1 VNPVTRHLRRVLALA
16 AMTVSFV
23 AIANPPGAGNRAPSW
38 LLLRQ
43 GVPAYTGNDGGTATT
58 LTVCPS
64 AAIYRKWIDSA
75 VERAPAT
82 CTQRVVGASVTIAT
96 DALIPLD
103 GKAGPAYVTY
113 IRADDS
119 SWSGWTQ
126 ALALVPRIPPHTH
139 LVVESFAVVHLA
151 SSSTTKDTGDASGG
165 VLESGTVVELIS
177 QNEKSN
183 DRDLYVLVVSGPRAV
198 GAKGWVYDLDLRLP
212 GGGPLVFRAPP

>member
-1 VNPVTRHLRRVLALA
+1 MTRHMWRFVALVA
-16 AMTVSFV
+16 ITVSIV
-23 AIANPPGAGNRAPSW
+23 AIAKPPAAGDLAPSW

-75 VERAPAT
+75 AERAPAA
-82 CTQRVVGASVTIAT
+82 CTHRLVGASVTIAT
-96 DALIPLD
+96 NALIPLD

-126 ALALVPRIPPHTH
+126 AVTLVPRIPPHTH
-139 LVVESFAVVHLA
+139 LVVESFAAVHLA
-151 SSSTTKDTGDASGG
+151 ANSTTKGTGDPSGS
-165 VLESGTVVELIS
+165 VLENGTVVELIS
-177 QNEKSN
+177 QNEKGN

-198 GAKGWVYDLDLRLP
+198 GARGWVYDLDLRLP
-212 GGGPLVFRAPP
+212 GGSPLGFRAPP